1 MFEFVS
7 KALLSL
13 VLDKRARDALDV
25 AKIPDRPAAGSAAA
39 GRAAP
44 RAASQEKAPPTM
56 TDQRRELI
64 RKALDVQRSKQHV
77 FDELSEDAKVKLMIT
92 AARAMRIPPDELE
105 RSLSQRRRPGGGKP

>member
-1 MFEFVS
+1 MFEFIS
-7 KALLSL
+7 KALLAL

-25 AKIPDRPAAGSAAA
+25 AKSADRPAVGS
-39 GRAAP
+39 GVDRHAAP
-44 RAASQEKAPPTM
+44 AAASQAKAPPAM

-64 RKALDVQRSKQHV
+64 RKALDLQRSKQHV

-105 RSLSQRRRPGGGKP
+105 RSLLQQRRPGGGKP

>member
-1 MFEFVS
+1 MFGFVS
-7 KALLSL
+7 KAMLSL
-13 VLDKRARDALDV
+13 VLDKRARDALDA
-25 AKIPDRPAAGSAAA
+25 AKIPDRPAAESTTT

-44 RAASQEKAPPTM
+44 RTASQEKAPPGM

-77 FDELSEDAKVKLMIT
+77 FDELSEDTKLKLMIT

-105 RSLSQRRRPGGGKP
+105 RSLLQRRRPGGGNP